1 MKIPEGAT
9 HIKVRQFKTKD
20 QSRFTAYLA
29 LKKKNGE
36 YLVNGKYM
44 ISTSETIID
53 INGTVMNYSGWS
65 HKDDFLHTMG
75 HSATKEILIV
85 QILATDPTQHV
96 DVRYSFFVP
105 KKQGQMTN
113 SVTSSGSSSS
123 SKVPPQLM
131 QPRWVTGPWLSCSR
145 TCDTGWHTRTVQC
158 KDGHGKLAKG
168 CLLSQRPSAFKQC
181 LLKKC

>member
-1 MKIPEGAT
+1 MVKIPEGAT
-9 HIKVRQFKTKD
+9 HIKVRQFKSKD

-65 HKDDFLHTMG
+65 HKDDFLHAMG

-85 QILATDPTQHV
+85 QILATDPTQPV

-105 KKQGQMTN
+105 KKQGQLAN
-113 SVTSSGSSSS
+113 SVPSSGGG
-123 SKVPPQLM
+123 SKAPVPAA